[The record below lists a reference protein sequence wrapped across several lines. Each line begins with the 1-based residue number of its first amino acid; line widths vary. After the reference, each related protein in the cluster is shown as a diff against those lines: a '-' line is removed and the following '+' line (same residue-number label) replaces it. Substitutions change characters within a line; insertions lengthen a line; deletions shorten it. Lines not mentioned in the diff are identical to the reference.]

1 MTDDQEA
8 VAPSEATPEVVQPDA
23 GQEGQPEGQDTPPA
37 SELEE
42 KSEAQKRRERRRA
55 QEIRQQEAAKQAQE
69 AATRLERIKAAAN
82 GVEPKESD
90 FSDIGEYWAAKGA
103 WNYARQSAQFQVAEV
118 AEQAEQAK
126 AVAEAQRA
134 AQQMARQADFQQDA
148 ADARTRYQ
156 DFDAALQVA
165 ANPQFV
171 SRDLSEMVLES
182 DQPADL
188 AYYLGKNPQ
197 EAVRLSSLPPTLAAR
212 ELGKLEARLVASPPK
227 IASTAP
233 PPINPVRASG
243 TPVMDA
249 SKMSVADYA
258 AWRASGGKVG

>member
-37 SELEE
+37 SEPDE

-69 AATRLERIKAAAN
+69 AAIRLERIKAAVQA
-82 GVEPKESD
+82 EPKESD
-90 FSDIGEYWAAKGA
+90 FSDIIDYAAAKGA

-171 SRDLSEMVLES
+171 SRELSEMVLES

-197 EAVRLSSLPPTLAAR
+197 EASRLSSLPPTLAAR
-212 ELGKLEARLVASPPK
+212 ELGKLEARLVANPPK